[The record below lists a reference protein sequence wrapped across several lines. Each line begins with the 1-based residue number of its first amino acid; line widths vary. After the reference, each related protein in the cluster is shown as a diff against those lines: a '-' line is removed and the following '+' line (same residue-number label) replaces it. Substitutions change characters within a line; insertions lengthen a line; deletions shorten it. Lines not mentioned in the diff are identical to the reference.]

1 MLSSPVYVA
10 PDLRRHAFRP
20 ATTAHRNRHEQPPSV
35 DPSFSPLVTRH
46 SSLSPLES
54 AHPQNSRVT
63 RLESALPK
71 SLDLKSFRIRT
82 CKKAGGRGSSVNQLC
97 RHSALAVCR
106 TSSVCTS
113 LQPRPGPP
121 QVAAPITECHNP
133 SFDCTSRLRTP
144 ACLVFWRW
152 VTGHESPR

>member
-1 MLSSPVYVA
+1 MLSNI
-10 PDLRRHAFRP
+10 LIR
-20 ATTAHRNRHEQPPSV
+20 TTAPLLDPPEVPQPNVIP
-35 DPSFSPLVTRH
+35 T
-46 SSLSPLES
+46 
-54 AHPQNSRVT
+54 VT
-63 RLESALPK
+63 RLESALPNNTRVTPLQSALPN

-144 ACLVFWRW
+144 VCPEFWRRA
-152 VTGHESPR
+152 TSHESPVHPERRRRVTVFSGGS